1 MVSQAKS
8 SSRHRT
14 RRTLLLL
21 ALALLL
27 ALLILA
33 ATLLVP
39 RTAGSAQDLAAV
51 PFGWPTH
58 FVVQNQSGLTPP
70 AFPYRTRLL
79 SPQEHPTRVDW
90 IALAINA
97 IFVLGFVLMIVAA
110 SLRPRR
116 LPPSR

>member
-1 MVSQAKS
+1 MTV
-8 SSRHRT
+8 RRRLRT
-14 RRTLLLL
+14 SIVLSAAF

-27 ALLILA
+27 VA

-39 RTAGSAQDLAAV
+39 RTASSAQDLAAV

-58 FVVQNQSGLTPP
+58 FVIQDQSGLTPP